1 MWYKS
6 LRVSK
11 VISALPHRLYRGTL
25 VKSGGRGFVISVW
38 FCSRT
43 PPYLCGVSMSHEG
56 MVYTDETDETHEGVV
71 LSNAVVT
78 SRVIMGLERFKPDST
93 IFADE
98 AVLRDGYRPDQ
109 LIERDNE
116 LKQYQSALKPVING
130 APPKNLFL
138 YGQTGVGK
146 TLSSRM
152 IIERLDEDQQN
163 LDDVDVHFA
172 ELNCKSLNSSYQ
184 VAANLINE
192 FREPEEQIKPTGYP
206 SGMIY
211 TMLFE
216 ELEKL
221 DATHCLVVLD
231 EIDAIGNDDDILY
244 KLPRANDN
252 GNVRDTSVGV
262 IGISN
267 DFTFRDNLSARVKD
281 SLCDEEIHFPP
292 YDANELGNILK
303 QRASEAFH
311 DTTASQLDNGAFE
324 LSSDILE
331 DDVIPLC
338 AAFAAQ
344 DSGSARQALKLLY
357 KAGDMAR
364 DEESDCIT
372 EEHVRRADEAVERDK
387 VREELGRLPTQSKL
401 TLYGLLLLE
410 QESALP
416 AKRNRIYERYVLAA
430 KRIDADVRTDRTIHN
445 RLSQL
450 TLKGFLDVREQNKGP
465 KGGSY
470 YEYEFSIRADIVRDV
485 LQGDSRLQEL
495 FDGIDGDMTL
505 DKF

>member
-1 MWYKS
+1 MTRED
-6 LRVSK
+6 LVVS
-11 VISALPHRLYRGTL
+11 R
-25 VKSGGRGFVISVW
+25 
-38 FCSRT
+38 
-43 PPYLCGVSMSHEG
+43 
-56 MVYTDETDETHEGVV
+56 ETDETHEGVV
-71 LSNAVVT
+71 LSHVVLT
-78 SRVIMGLERFKPDST
+78 TRAIMGLDRFTPDST

-98 AVLRDGYRPDQ
+98 AVLRDGYRPEK

-116 LKQYQSALKPVING
+116 LEQYQSALKPVIND

-152 IIERLDEDQQN
+152 IIERLDEDQKD
-163 LDDVDVHFA
+163 LDDIEVSFV

-184 VAANLINE
+184 VAANLINK
-192 FREPEEQIKPTGYP
+192 FREPENQIKPTGYP
-206 SGMIY
+206 SGMIF

-221 DATHCLVVLD
+221 DTTHCLVVLD

-252 GNVRDTSVGV
+252 GNVANTAVGV

-311 DTTASQLDNGAFE
+311 GTTVQERDDGEFE
-324 LSSDILE
+324 LSSDILD

-357 KAGDMAR
+357 KAGDIAR
-364 DEESDCIT
+364 DEGSERIS
-372 EEHVRRADEAVERDK
+372 EAHVRSADEVVERNK
-387 VREELGRLPTQSKL
+387 VREELSRLPTQSKL

-410 QESALP
+410 REGVLP

-430 KRIDADVRTDRTIHN
+430 KRIDAEVRTDRTIHD

-470 YEYEFSIRADIVRDV
+470 YEYEFSIRADLVRDV
-485 LQGDSRLQEL
+485 LQDGRMQEL
-495 FDGIDGDMTL
+495 FEGTD
-505 DKF
+505 

>member
-1 MWYKS
+1 MG
-6 LRVSK
+6 V
-11 VISALPHRLYRGTL
+11 V
-25 VKSGGRGFVISVW
+25 
-38 FCSRT
+38 
-43 PPYLCGVSMSHEG
+43 CGVSVSREG
-56 MVYTDETDETHEGVV
+56 VVCARETDETHEDVV
-71 LSNAVVT
+71 LTYVVFT
-78 SRVIMGLERFKPDST
+78 VLVIMGLERFTPDST

-109 LIERDNE
+109 LIERDAE
-116 LKQYQSALKPVING
+116 LEQYQSALKPVING

-152 IIERLDEDQQN
+152 IIERLDEDQKN
-163 LDDVDVHFA
+163 LDDVEVHFV

-184 VAANLINE
+184 VAANLINQ
-192 FREPEEQIKPTGYP
+192 FREPTEHIKPTGYP
-206 SGMIY
+206 SGMIF

-231 EIDAIGNDDDILY
+231 EIDSIGNDDDILY

-252 GNVRDTSVGV
+252 GNVDETSVGV

-311 DTTASQLDNGAFE
+311 ETTVQQREDGEFE

-364 DEESDCIT
+364 DEVSDTIT
-372 EEHVRRADEAVERDK
+372 ESHVRAADEVVERDK
-387 VREELGRLPTQSKL
+387 VREELSRLPTQSKL

-410 QESALP
+410 GEGDLP
-416 AKRNRIYERYVLAA
+416 AKRNQIYERYVLAA
-430 KRIDADVRTDRTIHN
+430 KRIDAEVRSDRTIHD

-450 TLKGFLDVREQNKGP
+450 TLKGFLDVHEQNKGP

-470 YEYEFSIRADIVRDV
+470 YEYEFSIRADLVRDV
-485 LQGDSRLQEL
+485 LEEDSRMTEL
-495 FDGIDGDMTL
+495 FEGGDGSMTL
-505 DKF
+505 DSF

>member
-1 MWYKS
+1 MFIAIPS
-6 LRVSK
+6 
-11 VISALPHRLYRGTL
+11 GT
-25 VKSGGRGFVISVW
+25 RESVVR
-38 FCSRT
+38 SR
-43 PPYLCGVSMSHEG
+43 
-56 MVYTDETDETHEGVV
+56 ETDETHEGMV
-71 LSNAVVT
+71 LSDSVIIT
-78 SRVIMGLERFKPDST
+78 REIMGLERFTPDST

-98 AVLRDGYRPDQ
+98 AVLRDGYRPEK
-109 LIERDNE
+109 LIERDHE
-116 LKQYQSALKPVING
+116 LEQYQSALKPVING

-152 IIERLDEDQQN
+152 IIERLNKDQEG
-163 LDDVDVHFA
+163 LDDIEVSFV

-184 VAANLINE
+184 VAANLINK
-192 FREPEEQIKPTGYP
+192 FRTPDEQIKPTGYP
-206 SGMIY
+206 SGMIF

-221 DATHCLVVLD
+221 DVTHCLVVLD
-231 EIDAIGNDDDILY
+231 EIDAIGHDDDILY

-252 GNVRDTSVGV
+252 GNVEDTAVGV

-292 YDANELGNILK
+292 YDAHELGNILK

-311 DTTASQLDNGAFE
+311 DTTVHQQEDGEFD
-324 LSSDILE
+324 LSSNILN

-357 KAGDMAR
+357 KAGDIAR
-364 DEESDCIT
+364 DNGSDCIT
-372 EEHVRRADEAVERDK
+372 EDHVRNADDVVERDK
-387 VREELGRLPTQSKL
+387 VREELSRIPTQSKL
-401 TLYGLLLLE
+401 TLYGLLLLDKE
-410 QESALP
+410 GALP
-416 AKRNRIYERYVLAA
+416 AKRNQIYERYVLAA
-430 KRIDADVRTDRTIHN
+430 KRIDAEVRTDRTIHD

-450 TLKGFLDVREQNKGP
+450 TLKGFLDVHEQNKGP

-470 YEYEFSIRADIVRDV
+470 YEYEFSIRPDLVSAV
-485 LQGDSRLQEL
+485 LQDDTRIQEL
-495 FDGIDGDMTL
+495 FDTTGSLLTSDSL
-505 DKF
+505 

>member
-1 MWYKS
+1 M
-6 LRVSK
+6 
-11 VISALPHRLYRGTL
+11 
-25 VKSGGRGFVISVW
+25 
-38 FCSRT
+38 
-43 PPYLCGVSMSHEG
+43 
-56 MVYTDETDETHEGVV
+56 
-71 LSNAVVT
+71 
-78 SRVIMGLERFKPDST
+78 
-93 IFADE
+93 IF
-98 AVLRDGYRPDQ
+98 
-109 LIERDNE
+109 
-116 LKQYQSALKPVING
+116 
-130 APPKNLFL
+130 
-138 YGQTGVGK
+138 
-146 TLSSRM
+146 
-152 IIERLDEDQQN
+152 
-163 LDDVDVHFA
+163 
-172 ELNCKSLNSSYQ
+172 
-184 VAANLINE
+184 
-192 FREPEEQIKPTGYP
+192 
-206 SGMIY
+206 

-252 GNVRDTSVGV
+252 GNVANTAVGV

-292 YDANELGNILK
+292 YDANKLGNILK

-311 DTTASQLDNGAFE
+311 DTTVQEREDGEFE
-324 LSSDILE
+324 LSSGILE

-364 DEESDCIT
+364 DEGSERIS
-372 EEHVRRADEAVERDK
+372 EGHVRNADEVVERDK
-387 VREELGRLPTQSKL
+387 VREELSRLPTQSKL

-410 QESALP
+410 EGVLP

-430 KRIDADVRTDRTIHN
+430 KRIDAEVRTDRTIHD

-470 YEYEFSIRADIVRDV
+470 YEYEFSIRADLVGDV
-485 LQGDSRLQEL
+485 LQEDGRIQEL
-495 FDGIDGDMTL
+495 FEGTDGSMTL
-505 DKF
+505 DSF

>member
-1 MWYKS
+1 M
-6 LRVSK
+6 
-11 VISALPHRLYRGTL
+11 P
-25 VKSGGRGFVISVW
+25 
-38 FCSRT
+38 C
-43 PPYLCGVSMSHEG
+43 LCGVSVSR
-56 MVYTDETDETHEGVV
+56 EGVV
-71 LSNAVVT
+71 CSREADETREAVVLSYYHDYT
-78 SRVIMGLERFKPDST
+78 LVNMGLERFTPDST

-109 LIERDNE
+109 LIERDTE
-116 LKQYQSALKPVING
+116 LEQYQSALKPVING

-152 IIERLDEDQQN
+152 IIERLDKDQQD
-163 LDDVDVHFA
+163 LDDVEIHFV

-184 VAANLINE
+184 VAANLINQ

-206 SGMIY
+206 SGMIFS
-211 TMLFE
+211 MLFE
-216 ELEKL
+216 ELEQL

-231 EIDAIGNDDDILY
+231 EIDSIGNDDDILY

-252 GNVRDTSVGV
+252 GNVEQTSVGV

-292 YDANELGNILK
+292 YDADELANILK

-311 DTTASQLDNGAFE
+311 STTVQQREDGEFR
-324 LSSDILE
+324 LSSDILT

-357 KAGDMAR
+357 KAGDLAR
-364 DEESDCIT
+364 DDESDTIS
-372 EEHVRRADEAVERDK
+372 EEHVRGADEVVEKNK
-387 VREELGRLPTQSKL
+387 VREELMRLPTQSKL

-410 QESALP
+410 EEDVLP

-430 KRIDADVRTDRTIHN
+430 KRIDAEVRTDRTIHD

-470 YEYEFSIRADIVRDV
+470 YEYEFSIRADLVRDV
-485 LQGDSRLQEL
+485 LEEDGRIQEL
-495 FDGIDGDMTL
+495 FEDMDGSMTL
-505 DKF
+505 DSF